1 MYYTEEQFNALT
13 PIADELRRAI
23 DHNYAHNPGAKT
35 LDAIREAYI
44 SASGT
49 KRYPRNWGCSACVVQ
64 LMKDAGR
71 LYFADLD
78 ERNAAAL
85 EAANAAA
92 AAEATKEAAKDV
104 IMTDAGPIST
114 PSGLPSASIAKT
126 AANGESTE
134 EAAGQETAPT
144 EAGSGED
151 SSAKTEAE
159 ETTAEVPEAAET
171 APKSKSTKTAKK

>member
-13 PIADELRRAI
+13 PVADELRRAI

-92 AAEATKEAAKDV
+92 AAEATKEAAAAPAPLENV
-104 IMTDAGPIST
+104 QPAP
-114 PSGLPSASIAKT
+114 ASEGET
-126 AANGESTE
+126 AAPANGESTE
-134 EAAGQETAPT
+134 EQAAPKEAPKTAPKRKT
-144 EAGSGED
+144 GKTP
-151 SSAKTEAE
+151 AKTEQAP
-159 ETTAEVPEAAET
+159 ETE
-171 APKSKSTKTAKK
+171 K

>member
-44 SASGT
+44 AASGT

-92 AAEATKEAAKDV
+92 AAEATKEAAP
-104 IMTDAGPIST
+104 AP
-114 PSGLPSASIAKT
+114 
-126 AANGESTE
+126 ANGESTE
-134 EAAGQETAPT
+134 EQEAPKEAPKTAPKRKT
-144 EAGSGED
+144 GKTP
-151 SSAKTEAE
+151 AKTEQAP
-159 ETTAEVPEAAET
+159 ETE
-171 APKSKSTKTAKK
+171 K

>member
-13 PIADELRRAI
+13 PVADELRRAI
-23 DHNYAHNPGAKT
+23 EHNYAHNPGAKT

-92 AAEATKEAAKDV
+92 AAEATKEAA
-104 IMTDAGPIST
+104 
-114 PSGLPSASIAKT
+114 SAP
-126 AANGESTE
+126 ANGESTE
-134 EAAGQETAPT
+134 TPAAPKEASKTAPKRKT
-144 EAGSGED
+144 GKTP
-151 SSAKTEAE
+151 AKTEQAP
-159 ETTAEVPEAAET
+159 ETE
-171 APKSKSTKTAKK
+171 K

>member
-13 PIADELRRAI
+13 PVADELRRAI

-92 AAEATKEAAKDV
+92 AAEATKEEAAKPAPPENV
-104 IMTDAGPIST
+104 PPIPARSDD
-114 PSGLPSASIAKT
+114 PAAP
-126 AANGESTE
+126 ANGESTE
-134 EAAGQETAPT
+134 EPEAPKEAAKTAPKRKT
-144 EAGSGED
+144 GETP
-151 SSAKTEAE
+151 AKTEQAP
-159 ETTAEVPEAAET
+159 ETE
-171 APKSKSTKTAKK
+171 K